1 MTSQDRKKIAN
12 IYINPETHQT
22 FKKLAAHQGST
33 IQASVANFLEENQR
47 AVQEMVQAL
56 DDIKSGKDMGMVLQ
70 NLLAK
75 GLQMTGENLMI
86 NDEGNENATDNR
98 QSD

>member
-1 MTSQDRKKIAN
+1 MAIQKRNKIQN
-12 IYINPETHQT
+12 IYLNDETHQT

-33 IQASVANFLEENQR
+33 IQAAAANFLEENQP

-56 DDIKSGKDMGMVLQ
+56 DDIKNGKDMGMVLQ

-75 GLQMTGENLMI
+75 GLQMVGDNLKI
-86 NDEGNENATDNR
+86 EEEQHDATDNGK
-98 QSD
+98 SD

>member
-1 MTSQDRKKIAN
+1 MATQKRNKIQN
-12 IYINPETHQT
+12 IYLNDETHQT

-33 IQASVANFLEENQR
+33 IQAAAANFLEENQP
-47 AVQEMVQAL
+47 AVQEMVKAL

-75 GLQMTGENLMI
+75 GLQMAGENLKTEE
-86 NDEGNENATDNR
+86 DDQDATDNR

>member
-33 IQASVANFLEENQR
+33 IQASVANFLEENQL

-56 DDIKSGKDMGMVLQ
+56 DDIKNGKDMSMVLQ

-75 GLQMTGENLMI
+75 GLQMAGDNLTI
-86 NDEGNENATDNR
+86 KEQQDATDNGK
-98 QSD
+98 SD

>member
-1 MTSQDRKKIAN
+1 MATQKRNKIQN
-12 IYINPETHQT
+12 IYLNDETHQT

-33 IQASVANFLEENQR
+33 IQAAAANFLEENQP

-56 DDIKSGKDMGMVLQ
+56 DDIKNGKDMSMVLQ

-75 GLQMTGENLMI
+75 GLQMVGDNLKI
-86 NDEGNENATDNR
+86 EEEQQDATDNGK
-98 QSD
+98 SD